1 MRACRRRSTGEDR
14 RTGYVRIDVIK
25 LDDTIERHRK
35 VLIGDVL
42 RADERPEQGDR
53 VEDDAR
59 DAEVHVPVGSVR
71 DRFSTLSRARR
82 RRSGRAGKIKV

>member
-1 MRACRRRSTGEDR
+1 M
-14 RTGYVRIDVIK
+14 IK

-53 VEDDAR
+53 VEDDAG
-59 DAEVHVPVGSVR
+59 DAEVDVLVGSWRKTAVG
-71 DRFSTLSRARR
+71 ARPHDALACPFDAR
-82 RRSGRAGKIKV
+82 VDDAAALGKT